1 MRNMH
6 SKQNIGCHKMQEML
20 SHPPTPLFFFQLEAD
35 FHLAS
40 VRGD

>member
-20 SHPPTPLFFFQLEAD
+20 SHPFFFFQLEAD